1 MYNVSMRTTTVRVR
15 SKRVTAS
22 AMERVRQSAR
32 LAAQV
37 EHVLSPLED
46 SVHMLT
52 PDILQHALGLL
63 QKLGIGQGE
72 GVSCAHHRR
81 FCDVVQQRVRYL
93 ASTQHAEDALDSAI
107 AEVRTL
113 QTLLPKAEQRQAGVE
128 LASLRAARHL
138 LAEHAVAAET
148 RGRME
153 QLFERLKKLI
163 G

>member
-1 MYNVSMRTTTVRVR
+1 MMYNVSMRTTTVRVR

-81 FCDVVQQRVRYL
+81 FCDVVQQRV